1 MANLIPKSSDFMI
14 GGNRFFD
21 DFFGNLMH
29 NDNFN
34 VDLKENKEN
43 YEIKADLPG
52 FTKENIKVD
61 YDRDVL
67 TIEAYRENQT
77 EDKDEAGKYIRRE
90 RSTSSY
96 QRQFV
101 LRDVDETKINAKFE
115 EGVLQLVLPK
125 TAKNNEDKK
134 YIEIN

>member
-1 MANLIPKSSDFMI
+1 MANLISKNSDFMI

-21 DFFGNLMH
+21 DFFGNLVQ

-34 VDLKENKEN
+34 VDVKENQDN
-43 YEIKADLPG
+43 FEIKADLPG
-52 FTKENIKVD
+52 FSKDNLKVE

-67 TIEAYRENQT
+67 TITAHRESQI
-77 EDKDEAGKYIRRE
+77 EDKDETGKYIRRE
-90 RSTSSY
+90 RSSSSY

-101 LRDVDETKINAKFE
+101 LKDIHEANINAKFE
-115 EGVLQLVLPK
+115 EGVLHLILPK
-125 TAKNNEDKK
+125 TANSNKDKK